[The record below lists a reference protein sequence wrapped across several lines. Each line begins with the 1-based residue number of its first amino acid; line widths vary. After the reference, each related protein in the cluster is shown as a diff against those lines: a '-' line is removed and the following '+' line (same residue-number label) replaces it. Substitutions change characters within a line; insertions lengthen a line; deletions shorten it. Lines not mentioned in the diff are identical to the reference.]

1 MNLLKKSVLITA
13 TSLLV
18 NSAFALT
25 STESQVLTQ
34 KILSSKVIDM
44 PLVAAKLV
52 VAADKAD
59 RIETAKAAVVA
70 VAKNHPTALSTVVGA
85 ILRKAP
91 EATEAVVAA
100 CLEVAPEMARTVV
113 AAATFATEGQDAVI
127 LATAGRL
134 VPSKMNDIR
143 GEVTLAKARRSMK
156 STATAKSSGTINVK
170 GTDVVVTSATVFTKT
185 EEQTRIVDVLD
196 VNGNPVLDNNGQKV
210 TELKVVKVEVSYTP
224 AAPVS
229 VSAYAGA
236 DANRP

>member
-13 TSLLV
+13 TSLIV

-25 STESQVLTQ
+25 STESQALTQ
-34 KILSSKVIDM
+34 KILASKVIDM

-85 ILRKAP
+85 LLRKAP

-100 CLEVAPEMARTVV
+100 CLEVAPQMARTVV

-127 LATAGRL
+127 LATADRL
-134 VPSKMNDIR
+134 VPAQQSEVR
-143 GEVTLAKARRSMK
+143 GEVALAKARR
-156 STATAKSSGTINVK
+156 ATKSSVTSKGGTITIPGNVAVTTTPVTDSK
-170 GTDVVVTSATVFTKT
+170 GNAVAP
-185 EEQTRIVDVLD
+185 
-196 VNGNPVLDNNGQKV
+196 PVKI
-210 TELKVVKVEVSYTP
+210 
-224 AAPVS
+224 
-229 VSAYAGA
+229 SAYAGA

>member
-13 TSLLV
+13 TSLIV

-25 STESQVLTQ
+25 STESQALTQ
-34 KILSSKVIDM
+34 KILASKVIDM

-100 CLEVAPEMARTVV
+100 CLEVAPQMARTVV

-127 LATAGRL
+127 LATADRL
-134 VPSKMNDIR
+134 VPAQQSEVR
-143 GEVTLAKARRSMK
+143 GEVALAKARR
-156 STATAKSSGTINVK
+156 ATKSS
-170 GTDVVVTSATVFTKT
+170 VTSKGGTGGTVT
-185 EEQTRIVDVLD
+185 IP
-196 VNGNPVLDNNGQKV
+196 GNSSVITTPVTDSKGNAA
-210 TELKVVKVEVSYTP
+210 
-224 AAPVS
+224 AAPS
-229 VSAYAGA
+229 RISAYAGA
-236 DANRP
+236 DGNRP

>member
-1 MNLLKKSVLITA
+1 MNLLKKTVLITA

-25 STESQVLTQ
+25 STESQALTQ

-100 CLEVAPEMARTVV
+100 
-113 AAATFATEGQDAVI
+113 ATFATEGQDAVI
-127 LATAGRL
+127 LATADRL
-134 VPSKMNDIR
+134 VPNQQSEVR
-143 GEVTLAKARRSMK
+143 GEVALAKARRATK
-156 STATAKSSGTINVK
+156 SSVTAKAGTITIPGNVAVTTTPVTDSK
-170 GTDVVVTSATVFTKT
+170 GNAVAP
-185 EEQTRIVDVLD
+185 
-196 VNGNPVLDNNGQKV
+196 PVKI
-210 TELKVVKVEVSYTP
+210 
-224 AAPVS
+224 
-229 VSAYAGA
+229 SAYAGA

>member
-13 TSLLV
+13 ASLIV

-25 STESQVLTQ
+25 STESQALTQ
-34 KILSSKVIDM
+34 KILASKVIDM

-52 VAADKAD
+52 IAADKAD

-100 CLEVAPEMARTVV
+100 CLEVAPQMARTVV

-127 LATAGRL
+127 LATADRL
-134 VPSKMNDIR
+134 VPAQKSEIR
-143 GEVTLAKARRSMK
+143 GEVALAKARRATK
-156 STATAKSSGTINVK
+156 SSVTAKGATIVIKGSESVATTPVVDVK
-170 GTDVVVTSATVFTKT
+170 G
-185 EEQTRIVDVLD
+185 
-196 VNGNPVLDNNGQKV
+196 NPAPP
-210 TELKVVKVEVSYTP
+210 P
-224 AAPVS
+224 AKI
-229 VSAYAGA
+229 SAYAGA

>member
-1 MNLLKKSVLITA
+1 MNLLKKTVLISA
-13 TSLLV
+13 ASLMVTS
-18 NSAFALT
+18 AYALT
-25 STESQVLTQ
+25 STESQALTQ
-34 KILSSKVIDM
+34 KILASKVIDM

-52 VAADKAD
+52 VSADKAD

-127 LATAGRL
+127 LATADRL
-134 VPSKMNDIR
+134 VPAQKSEVR
-143 GEVTLAKARRSMK
+143 GEVTLAKARRAMK
-156 STATAKSSGTINVK
+156 
-170 GTDVVVTSATVFTKT
+170 TSATKSIGP
-185 EEQTRIVDVLD
+185 IVIPGNVAVSTTPVTDAQ
-196 VNGNPVLDNNGQKV
+196 GNPPPPP
-210 TELKVVKVEVSYTP
+210 VKI
-224 AAPVS
+224 
-229 VSAYAGA
+229 SAYAGA

>member
-13 TSLLV
+13 TSLIV

-25 STESQVLTQ
+25 STESQALTQ
-34 KILSSKVIDM
+34 KILASKVIDM

-100 CLEVAPEMARTVV
+100 CLEVAPQMARTVV

-127 LATAGRL
+127 LATADRL
-134 VPSKMNDIR
+134 VPNQQSEVR
-143 GEVTLAKARRSMK
+143 GEVALAKARRATK
-156 STATAKSSGTINVK
+156 SSVTAKAGTITIPGNVAVTTTPVTDSK
-170 GTDVVVTSATVFTKT
+170 GNAVA
-185 EEQTRIVDVLD
+185 
-196 VNGNPVLDNNGQKV
+196 P
-210 TELKVVKVEVSYTP
+210 P
-224 AAPVS
+224 AKI
-229 VSAYAGA
+229 SAYAGA

>member
-1 MNLLKKSVLITA
+1 MNLLKKTVLITA

-25 STESQVLTQ
+25 STESQALTQ

-100 CLEVAPEMARTVV
+100 CLEVAPQMARTVV

-127 LATAGRL
+127 LATADRL
-134 VPSKMNDIR
+134 VPTQQSEVR
-143 GEVTLAKARRSMK
+143 GEVALAKARR
-156 STATAKSSGTINVK
+156 ATKSSVAAKTTTKLITIPGNQAVTTTPVTDSKGNAVAPPVK
-170 GTDVVVTSATVFTKT
+170 
-185 EEQTRIVDVLD
+185 I
-196 VNGNPVLDNNGQKV
+196 
-210 TELKVVKVEVSYTP
+210 
-224 AAPVS
+224 
-229 VSAYAGA
+229 SAYAGA